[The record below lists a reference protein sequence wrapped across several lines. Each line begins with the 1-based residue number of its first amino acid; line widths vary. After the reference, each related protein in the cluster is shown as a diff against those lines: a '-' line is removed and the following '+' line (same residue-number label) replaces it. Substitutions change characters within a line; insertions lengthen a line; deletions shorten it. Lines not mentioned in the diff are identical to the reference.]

1 MSDDRKIAET
11 TFPVSFEQVFERLQL
26 LERMFV
32 ELDGSFVWS
41 GKWEDQAWQM
51 DGMLYDFG
59 GQLQRLELK
68 GACPLSAWKE
78 LLDCLSWPRQRVLAH
93 CLDWHCMV
101 DINELLNL
109 NSGAAHK

>member
-1 MSDDRKIAET
+1 MSDERQIAQT
-11 TFPVSFEQVFERLQL
+11 AFPVSFEHVFERLQQ
-26 LERMFV
+26 LERMFI

-41 GKWEDQAWQM
+41 GKFADQAWQM
-51 DGMLYDFG
+51 DGMLYDCG

-68 GACPLSAWKE
+68 GACPVSAWKE
-78 LLDCLSWPRQRVLAH
+78 LLECLTWPRQRVLAH

-109 NSGAAHK
+109 NSGVAHK